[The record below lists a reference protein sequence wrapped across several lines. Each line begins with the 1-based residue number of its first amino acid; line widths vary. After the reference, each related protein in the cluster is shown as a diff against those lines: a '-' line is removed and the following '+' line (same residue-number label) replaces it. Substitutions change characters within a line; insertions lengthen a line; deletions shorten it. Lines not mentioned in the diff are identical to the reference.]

1 MKPGTLGLR
10 DGRKLR
16 SVHISEYIIGYNR
29 PHPLYSPQFL
39 QDQHIIETISSPV
52 AQKLGHKLLYE
63 GGKKKKRGG
72 KGGKRRGEE
81 KRLIF
86 AMDNDVFPLNFVK
99 QKYYRT

>member
-1 MKPGTLGLR
+1 M
-10 DGRKLR
+10 
-16 SVHISEYIIGYNR
+16 E
-29 PHPLYSPQFL
+29 
-39 QDQHIIETISSPV
+39 
-52 AQKLGHKLLYE
+52 KLGHKLLYE

>member
-1 MKPGTLGLR
+1 MIRSSLG
-10 DGRKLR
+10 
-16 SVHISEYIIGYNR
+16 E
-29 PHPLYSPQFL
+29 
-39 QDQHIIETISSPV
+39 
-52 AQKLGHKLLYE
+52 KLGHKLLYE

>member
-1 MKPGTLGLR
+1 MFCK
-10 DGRKLR
+10 
-16 SVHISEYIIGYNR
+16 YIAMLK
-29 PHPLYSPQFL
+29 LYS
-39 QDQHIIETISSPV
+39 

-99 QKYYRT
+99 QK

>member
-1 MKPGTLGLR
+1 MKFGINFTSVVVRMAKIARGEAECNLPFSGL
-10 DGRKLR
+10 
-16 SVHISEYIIGYNR
+16 
-29 PHPLYSPQFL
+29 
-39 QDQHIIETISSPV
+39 
-52 AQKLGHKLLYE
+52 KLGHKLLYE